1 MNRVKLLL
9 LACAI
14 SIGAYAPRAFPQVF
28 PTKPIELVVHT
39 GPGGG
44 ADIFARQV
52 AEIFR
57 REKLLPQPFV
67 VANRTGGGGAIA
79 MTYAAGKR
87 GDPYVVLTTAVSL
100 MLAVPIRSGLDVGTD
115 KFHPLVLMGYDLNG
129 ISVRADSPYKTLKD
143 LLEAARANP
152 KSINVALGS
161 VGGAS
166 HYLPF
171 MLEKLAGVRLN
182 LVSMKSGAE
191 AITGVLGG
199 HLQVTSEQLSEMVSY
214 IESGQMRVLAVAAT
228 KRLPTLPNVP
238 TLRELGFDLHVG
250 AGRGFYSPAA
260 IPAAAAAVLESA
272 FEQAY
277 KSVHWQDYM
286 QRNYYE
292 PLYMNHAM
300 VMKHL
305 QEQQPRIAQ
314 YIQELGL
321 ATRK

>member
-1 MNRVKLLL
+1 MNFFKM
-9 LACAI
+9 LAAMFI
-14 SIGAYAPRAFPQVF
+14 VSIGTCTSLALAQAYPA
-28 PTKPIELVVHT
+28 KPIELVVHT

-44 ADIFARQV
+44 ADIFARQI
-52 AEIFR
+52 AEIER
-57 REKLLPQPFV
+57 REKLLPHPFV
-67 VANRTGGGGAIA
+67 VANRTGGGAIA

-129 ISVRADSPYKTLKD
+129 ISVRADSPYKTFKD
-143 LLEAARANP
+143 LIEAARANP

-171 MLEKLAGVRLN
+171 MIEKLAGVRLN

-199 HLQVTSEQLSEMVSY
+199 HLHVTSEQLSEMVSY
-214 IESGQMRVLAVAAT
+214 IESGQMRVLAVAAS
-228 KRLPTLPNVP
+228 KRQPTLPNVP
-238 TLRELGFDLHVG
+238 TLKEFGFDLHVG
-250 AGRGFYSPAA
+250 AGRGFYAPAA
-260 IPAAAAAVLESA
+260 IPPAAAAVLETA

-277 KSVHWQDYM
+277 KSAAWQDYM
-286 QRNYYE
+286 QRNFYE
-292 PLYMNHAM
+292 PLFMTHAA

-314 YIQELGL
+314 YIQEIGL
-321 ATRK
+321 PNRK